1 MFGTWVL
8 KTLPISPHGQLS
20 PFLVLVVF
28 RRGVWV
34 EGALLTRLAVVVWT
48 QASTHFWCRMWAEP
62 ILFAMRKNQGLPAVR
77 HSVERHLYEL

>member
-1 MFGTWVL
+1 
-8 KTLPISPHGQLS
+8 
-20 PFLVLVVF
+20 
-28 RRGVWV
+28 V